1 MHTPTSGEQHLAPID
16 HITISETAGGRR
28 QRALRALAA
37 WWNDNR
43 ATLFLR
49 DNWLL
54 GVLALAALALLGVLL
69 WGIWVIVTA
78 LVDGV
83 SAGLGAAGDA
93 ARGIGSWIT
102 DGPITHSISNPM
114 RAYLDS
120 HSAGLPAT
128 GRDLWITWL
137 VVAGVLYAGA
147 LIGSTYARIGWAAIG
162 ALTAAA
168 VYVGAPEGTGPAAA
182 GLTAAV
188 WLALSLPA
196 YAATS
201 RLSLGDALDSLTDR
215 RARRTVADTTY

>member
-1 MHTPTSGEQHLAPID
+1 MHTPTPGEQHLAPID
-16 HITISETAGGRR
+16 HITISETAGRR

-37 WWNDNR
+37 WWRDNR

-54 GVLALAALALLGVLL
+54 GVLALAALAVLGVLL
-69 WGIWVIVTA
+69 WGIRVIVAA

-83 SAGLGAAGDA
+83 STVLDAAGEA
-93 ARGIGSWIT
+93 TRGIGSWIT
-102 DGPITHSISNPM
+102 DGPITHSISTPM

-147 LIGSTYARIGWAAIG
+147 LIGSTYARLGWAAIG
-162 ALTAAA
+162 ALTAAG
-168 VYVGAPEGTGPAAA
+168 VYAGAPAGTGPAAA

-188 WLALSLPA
+188 WLTLSLPA
-196 YAATS
+196 YAGLS
-201 RLSLGDALDSLTDR
+201 RISLGDVLDSLTVR